1 MKCGGHVTRWNIKLS
16 QAKLWFV
23 KLKGIGCMGGMGVGV
38 GEKVILRRVFKKS
51 CGQIWTEKGLI
62 EEDWNDTDKW
72 KKRIR

>member
-1 MKCGGHVTRWNIKLS
+1 
-16 QAKLWFV
+16 
-23 KLKGIGCMGGMGVGV
+23 MGGMGVGV